1 MQMQRIRLK
10 TQRLTTFS
18 VECSRA
24 SWPFIRVDH
33 RHRHRH
39 QRQRQRKRQRQRR
52 RRRRQ
57 QLKQASDWIT

>member
-39 QRQRQRKRQRQRR
+39 QRQRQRRR
-52 RRRRQ
+52 RGRQ

>member
-39 QRQRQRKRQRQRR
+39 QRQRQRQRR
-52 RRRRQ
+52 GRQ